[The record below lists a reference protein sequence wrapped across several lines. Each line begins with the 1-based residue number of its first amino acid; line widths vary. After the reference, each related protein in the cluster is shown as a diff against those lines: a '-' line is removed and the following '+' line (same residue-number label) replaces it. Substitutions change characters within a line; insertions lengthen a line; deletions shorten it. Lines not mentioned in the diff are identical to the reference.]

1 MAKSKKE
8 GGRPS
13 RSQKRKVAE
22 EVQKLGERL
31 LELTEERIK
40 ELELPEDLEE
50 AVLFAKTI
58 DSRAALKRQKQ
69 FIGKLMRKID
79 PEPIEAFFK
88 KIDDRQKA
96 VARSFHRLEKWRDRL
111 VAGDEKI
118 VGEILGKY
126 PDCDGELLRSLSKQA
141 QREKE
146 AGKTPRAARKLF
158 KFLRQLVETLGGTL
172 AE

>member
-13 RSQKRKVAE
+13 RAQKRKVAE
-22 EVQKLGERL
+22 DVQKLGERL
-31 LELTEERIK
+31 LDLTKERIK

-58 DSRAALKRQKQ
+58 NSRAALKRQKQ

-88 KIDDRQKA
+88 KIDDTQKA

-111 VAGDEKI
+111 VSGDKK
-118 VGEILGKY
+118 VMGEILGKY
-126 PDCDGELLRSLSKQA
+126 PDCDADLLRSLTEKA
-141 QREKE
+141 QQEKE
-146 AGKTPRAARKLF
+146 TGKPPRAARKLF
-158 KFLRQLVETLGGTL
+158 KILRQLVETLGGAL
-172 AE
+172 SE